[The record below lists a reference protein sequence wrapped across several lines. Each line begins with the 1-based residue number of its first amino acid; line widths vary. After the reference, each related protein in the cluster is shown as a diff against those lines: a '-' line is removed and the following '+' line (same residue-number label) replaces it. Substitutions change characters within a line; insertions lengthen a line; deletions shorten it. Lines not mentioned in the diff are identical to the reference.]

1 MSRQMSEQEKSY
13 IESMAKDLPNVNIV
27 EGIQSI
33 LKRETLLLNSTDIT
47 DEEDREIIV
56 HNMALLVA
64 AAARIQDFID
74 FEEAEAEAKT

>member
-64 AAARIQDFID
+64 AARIQDFID